1 MKRSSLTIGVVQ
13 AMILTYQLDEG
24 EATTEVGSTA
34 WFQWLEQATT
44 FRFRNEVGHFTAH
57 KTRAGNQRGRTYWR
71 ATCRRHDRLASYYL
85 GPSDRLTPEHLRQAA
100 HALSVRAAD
109 DHLKKKTASTLPH
122 DLLAQPVRAVQG
134 SGLAPPSPLPK
145 PLTRLLGRTSERAK
159 LVDLLRRPEVR
170 LLTLTGPG
178 GVGKTRLALEA
189 VHDLVPNFVNGV
201 YFVPLAA
208 IREPDFVLPAIAQAL
223 GVHETSARSP
233 LEDLQAV
240 LSDQSL
246 LLLLDNF
253 EQVLAAAPTLA
264 ELLAFC
270 QHVKLLVTSRAVLRL
285 QGEHELVVSPLSLPD
300 LAQLP
305 TRESLLQYAACALFV
320 ERVQAIQP
328 AFQITGAIV
337 RPIAEICQR
346 LDGLPLAIE
355 LAAARTRLLS
365 PQVLLARLDHRLE
378 LLTDGARNAPDR
390 QQTMRATIAWSYQ
403 LLTHEQ
409 QQLFCWLAVFVGG
422 CDLPAV
428 EAIAKPAGVAG
439 YIVLDGVST
448 LLENNLLRQVE
459 QPNGEPRLLML
470 ETLREF
476 GLECLH
482 TNGELAPARQAHA
495 EYYLALAEETVP
507 QLRGVEQTQRV
518 AQLECERENLRAA
531 LSFLLERARSQADP
545 QEHLA
550 FVERALRMCIALN
563 WFWHERGYGR
573 EGLLFLMQAL
583 AERTVVGV
591 ELQAKALDAAANL
604 AYLYARNMQMERM
617 AEESLLLY
625 QQLGDPV
632 GIADSLLQLGAIAR
646 IRSQF
651 GPAHGW
657 LEEAATRFQELAD
670 SWRQGQC
677 YTEWARVATEQGQ
690 YELARSLLEKSLLLY
705 QELGDV
711 QRLGWVRYLLARL
724 LFVSQQDQAF
734 SWCLA
739 EQSLAHFLEQNNIF
753 YSAYPLG
760 LLGLIHLEQGELEAA
775 RPLLEESLAISKK
788 TGVETDSVY
797 PALGLVRLLNMQG
810 DVAAARCLCQEGLTL
825 LLEFNVYKEYVA
837 TSLEALAS
845 VEAREGALRQAV
857 RLWGAAHALREAISA
872 PMYPVHRVGYDQA
885 LTHVCVQLGEQGFST
900 AWDEGRLMTPE
911 QVVVVQEKEMT
922 SISMP
927 TSPLPTPAMK
937 SFTFPTRLTAREV
950 EVLRLL
956 SQGWTD
962 THIAEHLVIS
972 VRTVN
977 RHTSSLYSKLGVSS
991 RVAAIHSAIE
1001 HHLL

>member
-1 MKRSSLTIGVVQ
+1 MKQSSLTIGVVQ

-24 EATTEVGSTA
+24 EATAEVGSAT
-34 WFQWLEQATT
+34 WFRWLDQATS
-44 FRFRNEVGHFTAH
+44 FKFHDEAGHFTAH
-57 KTRAGNQRGRTYWR
+57 KTRAGNRRGGTYWR
-71 ATCRRHDRLASYYL
+71 ATRRRHDRLASYYL
-85 GPSDRLTPEHLRQAA
+85 GPSVRLTPEHLHQAA
-100 HALSVRAAD
+100 HALSGRVVD
-109 DHLKKKTASTLPH
+109 DHLMQKVASTEPH
-122 DLLAQPVRAVQG
+122 YPQPVRTVQG

-145 PLTRLLGRTSERAK
+145 PLTHLLGRVSERDK
-159 LVDLLRRPEVR
+159 LVDLLRRSDVR

-189 VHDLVPNFVNGV
+189 AHDLVPDFANGV

-208 IREPDFVLPAIAQAL
+208 ISEPDFVLPAIAQAL
-223 GVHETSARSP
+223 GLRETSARS
-233 LEDLQAV
+233 LLSDLQV
-240 LSDQSL
+240 VISDQSL
-246 LLLLDNF
+246 LLLLNNF
-253 EQVLAAAPTLA
+253 EQVLVAAPPLA
-264 ELLAFC
+264 DLLASC
-270 QHVKLLVTSRAVLRL
+270 RHVKLLVTSRAVLRL
-285 QGEHELVVSPLSLPD
+285 QGEHELVVYPLALPD
-300 LAQLP
+300 LEQLP
-305 TRESLLQYAACALFV
+305 TRESLLQYAACALFI
-320 ERVQAIQP
+320 ERMQAIQP
-328 AFQITGAIV
+328 AFQISEAMI
-337 RPIAEICQR
+337 RPIAEICLR

-365 PQVLLARLDHRLE
+365 PQALLSRLTHPLD
-378 LLTDGARNAPDR
+378 LLSDGVRNAPDR
-390 QQTMRATIAWSYQ
+390 QRTMRATISWSYQ
-403 LLTHEQ
+403 LLAHEQ

-428 EAIAKPAGVAG
+428 ESIAKLAGLAAYV
-439 YIVLDGVST
+439 VLDGVST
-448 LLENNLLRQVE
+448 LLENHLLRQVE
-459 QPNGEPRLLML
+459 QPDGEPRLLML

-482 TNGELAPARQAHA
+482 THGELSAVRQAHA
-495 EYYLALAEETVP
+495 LYYLALAEETVP
-507 QLRGVEQTQRV
+507 QLRGVEQTRRV
-518 AQLECERENLRAA
+518 AQFECERENLRAA
-531 LSFLLERARSQADP
+531 LSFLLERVRSQADL
-545 QEHLA
+545 QEHRA

-583 AERTVVGV
+583 SERTVVGV
-591 ELQAKALDAAANL
+591 VLQAKALDAAANL

-625 QQLGDPV
+625 QQLDDPV

-657 LEEAATRFQELAD
+657 LEEAANRFQELAD

-690 YELARSLLEKSLLLY
+690 YELARALLEKSLLLY

-734 SWCLA
+734 ARYLA
-739 EQSLAHFLEQNNIF
+739 EQSLAHFLEQENIF

-760 LLGLIHLEQGELEAA
+760 LLGLIYLEQGELEAA

-797 PALGLVRLLNMQG
+797 PALGLMRLLDRQG
-810 DVAAARCLCQEGLTL
+810 DVAAARRLCQEGLTL
-825 LLEFNVYKEYVA
+825 LLKFNVYKEYVA

-845 VEAREGALRQAV
+845 VEARQGALRQAV
-857 RLWGAAHALREAISA
+857 RLWGASHALREAIGT
-872 PMYPVHRVGYDQA
+872 PMYPVHRVGYEYA
-885 LTHVCVQLGEQGFST
+885 LTDVCVQLGEQTFRT
-900 AWDEGRLMTPE
+900 AWDEGRLMTPQ

-927 TSPLPTPAMK
+927 SDPLPTPAMK
-937 SFTFPTRLTAREV
+937 SSTFPTRLTAREV
-950 EVLRLL
+950 EVLHLL

-991 RVAAIHSAIE
+991 RVTAVRSAIE
-1001 HHLL
+1001 QHLL

>member
-1 MKRSSLTIGVVQ
+1 M
-13 AMILTYQLDEG
+13 Y
-24 EATTEVGSTA
+24 
-34 WFQWLEQATT
+34 
-44 FRFRNEVGHFTAH
+44 
-57 KTRAGNQRGRTYWR
+57 
-71 ATCRRHDRLASYYL
+71 
-85 GPSDRLTPEHLRQAA
+85 
-100 HALSVRAAD
+100 
-109 DHLKKKTASTLPH
+109 
-122 DLLAQPVRAVQG
+122 
-134 SGLAPPSPLPK
+134 
-145 PLTRLLGRTSERAK
+145 
-159 LVDLLRRPEVR
+159 
-170 LLTLTGPG
+170 
-178 GVGKTRLALEA
+178 
-189 VHDLVPNFVNGV
+189 
-201 YFVPLAA
+201 
-208 IREPDFVLPAIAQAL
+208 
-223 GVHETSARSP
+223 
-233 LEDLQAV
+233 
-240 LSDQSL
+240 
-246 LLLLDNF
+246 
-253 EQVLAAAPTLA
+253 
-264 ELLAFC
+264 
-270 QHVKLLVTSRAVLRL
+270 
-285 QGEHELVVSPLSLPD
+285 
-300 LAQLP
+300 
-305 TRESLLQYAACALFV
+305 
-320 ERVQAIQP
+320 
-328 AFQITGAIV
+328 
-337 RPIAEICQR
+337 
-346 LDGLPLAIE
+346 
-355 LAAARTRLLS
+355 
-365 PQVLLARLDHRLE
+365 
-378 LLTDGARNAPDR
+378 
-390 QQTMRATIAWSYQ
+390 
-403 LLTHEQ
+403 
-409 QQLFCWLAVFVGG
+409 
-422 CDLPAV
+422 
-428 EAIAKPAGVAG
+428 
-439 YIVLDGVST
+439 
-448 LLENNLLRQVE
+448 
-459 QPNGEPRLLML
+459 
-470 ETLREF
+470 
-476 GLECLH
+476 
-482 TNGELAPARQAHA
+482 
-495 EYYLALAEETVP
+495 
-507 QLRGVEQTQRV
+507 
-518 AQLECERENLRAA
+518 
-531 LSFLLERARSQADP
+531 
-545 QEHLA
+545 
-550 FVERALRMCIALN
+550 IALN

-591 ELQAKALDAAANL
+591 ALQAKALDVAANL
-604 AYLYARNMQMERM
+604 AYLYARNIQMERM

-651 GPAHGW
+651 GSAHGW
-657 LEEAATRFQELAD
+657 LEEAATRFQGLAN

-690 YELARSLLEKSLLLY
+690 YELAHSLLEKSLLLY

-724 LFVSQQDQAF
+724 LFISQQDQAF
-734 SWCLA
+734 PRYLA
-739 EQSLAHFLEQNNIF
+739 EQSLAHFLEQENIF

-760 LLGLIHLEQGELEAA
+760 LLGLIYLEQGELEAA

-788 TGVETDSVY
+788 TGVETDAVY

-810 DVAAARCLCQEGLTL
+810 DVAAARRLCQEGLTL
-825 LLEFNVYKEYVA
+825 LLEFKVYKEYVA

-937 SFTFPTRLTAREV
+937 SSTFPTRLTAREV

>member
-1 MKRSSLTIGVVQ
+1 M
-13 AMILTYQLDEG
+13 
-24 EATTEVGSTA
+24 
-34 WFQWLEQATT
+34 
-44 FRFRNEVGHFTAH
+44 
-57 KTRAGNQRGRTYWR
+57 
-71 ATCRRHDRLASYYL
+71 
-85 GPSDRLTPEHLRQAA
+85 
-100 HALSVRAAD
+100 
-109 DHLKKKTASTLPH
+109 
-122 DLLAQPVRAVQG
+122 
-134 SGLAPPSPLPK
+134 
-145 PLTRLLGRTSERAK
+145 
-159 LVDLLRRPEVR
+159 
-170 LLTLTGPG
+170 
-178 GVGKTRLALEA
+178 
-189 VHDLVPNFVNGV
+189 
-201 YFVPLAA
+201 
-208 IREPDFVLPAIAQAL
+208 
-223 GVHETSARSP
+223 
-233 LEDLQAV
+233 
-240 LSDQSL
+240 
-246 LLLLDNF
+246 
-253 EQVLAAAPTLA
+253 
-264 ELLAFC
+264 
-270 QHVKLLVTSRAVLRL
+270 
-285 QGEHELVVSPLSLPD
+285 
-300 LAQLP
+300 
-305 TRESLLQYAACALFV
+305 
-320 ERVQAIQP
+320 QAIQP
-328 AFQITGAIV
+328 AFQITEAIV

-365 PQVLLARLDHRLE
+365 PQALLARLDHRLE

-448 LLENNLLRQVE
+448 LLENHLLRQVE

-545 QEHLA
+545 QEHRA
-550 FVERALRMCIALN
+550 FVERVLRMCIALN

-591 ELQAKALDAAANL
+591 ALQAKALDVAANL
-604 AYLYARNMQMERM
+604 AYLYARNIQMERM

-651 GPAHGW
+651 GSAHGW
-657 LEEAATRFQELAD
+657 LEEAATRFQGLAN

-690 YELARSLLEKSLLLY
+690 YELAHSLLEKSLLLY

-724 LFVSQQDQAF
+724 LFISQQDQAF
-734 SWCLA
+734 PRYLA
-739 EQSLAHFLEQNNIF
+739 EQSLAHFQEQENIF

-760 LLGLIHLEQGELEAA
+760 LLGLIYLEQGELEAA

-788 TGVETDSVY
+788 TGVETDAVY

-810 DVAAARCLCQEGLTL
+810 DVAAARRLCQEGLTL
-825 LLEFNVYKEYVA
+825 LLEFKVYKEYVA

-937 SFTFPTRLTAREV
+937 SSTFPTRLTAREV